1 MPIYEY
7 QCQACEHEFEALQKM
22 SEDLLKECPECQK
35 PELKKLI
42 SASGFRLKGS
52 GWYESDFKN
61 SSSASKTPASSSS
74 NTASSSTTAASSSSC
89 CSGGACSGS

>member
-22 SEDLLKECPECQK
+22 SDDAYTDCPECEQPK
-35 PELKKLI
+35 LKKLI
-42 SASGFRLKGS
+42 SAAAFKLKGS

-61 SSSASKTPASSSS
+61 SSKKPAT
-74 NTASSSTTAASSSSC
+74 NEKASTTSATKAKAS
-89 CSGGACSGS
+89 

>member
-7 QCQACEHEFEALQKM
+7 QCKSCEHEFEALQKM
-22 SEDLLKECPECQK
+22 SDDNLVNCPECDK

-42 SASGFRLKGS
+42 SASAFKLKGS

-61 SSSASKTPASSSS
+61 SKSKKAVAEKTPQKTSSKHSCASSG
-74 NTASSSTTAASSSSC
+74 C
-89 CSGGACSGS
+89 GCS